1 VRACAFRDFHLAG
14 AVTVSPAASDKRLS
28 DELLEAVRESIKV
41 ELGLSNAGF
50 VGRSWIGA

>member
-1 VRACAFRDFHLAG
+1 MRAGAFRDFHHAG
-14 AVTVSPAASDKRLS
+14 ALTVWRAASDKRLS

-41 ELGLSNAGF
+41 GLGLSNAGF